1 MTERKML
8 MILWLTYD
16 APTNCED
23 RPSTYLVILRKE
35 F

>member
-1 MTERKML
+1 MTGKKML
-8 MILWLTYD
+8 MILWVAYD
-16 APTNCED
+16 AVTSCED